1 MAVHALSSVLSSPLP
16 LLPLFSNRRFIN
28 SPYTRSATSYQ
39 LFDCHGNGSSI
50 LAPYLTRRFLRSQVF
65 SRRQDSASAD
75 ERSDGQLEGRMDNWK
90 HGWMRSVFTRCRI
103 DGWNY
108 RTSRQWIVKKAI
120 VGFPNCTYIFDRA

>member
-1 MAVHALSSVLSSPLP
+1 MPSPQSSPPSLP
-16 LLPLFSNRRFIN
+16 LVRLFANRRFIN

-50 LAPYLTRRFLRSQVF
+50 LAPYLTRRLLRSQVF

-75 ERSDGQLEGRMDNWK
+75 ERSDHGQLEGRMDNWK
-90 HGWMRSVFTRCRI
+90 DGWMRNVFTRCRI

-120 VGFPNCTYIFDRA
+120 GFPNCTYIFDRA